1 MQPSLGLELGPFG
14 VGTGPGEPHG
24 PLYLDACAASPP
36 AEPVIAGM
44 LAAYQGSWANP
55 SSLHGFGFAAADC
68 LERSRQAIA
77 ASLGFP
83 ASWLTF
89 CSGGTEANH
98 GALLGVASQL
108 PKGRLVISAVEHPAV
123 QAAAHQLETQ
133 GWELAIW
140 PVDGLGRVDLAW
152 LDRLL
157 APPTRLVSVLW
168 GQSEVGT
175 LQPIETI
182 GSACRRA
189 GVLFHSDAV
198 QVVGHQPMAIEALPV
213 DLLTFT
219 AHKIQGPRG
228 IGALVARPDLA
239 LGAWIGGGGQE
250 AGRRGGTEA
259 VALAAG
265 FAAAIDLAQARLQAG
280 AGSDPLEPGRDRL
293 LAALESL
300 AGVKISGCRQRRLPH
315 HLSLVLSSPNGTPL
329 PGRQVVNGLWQ
340 RGLAVSSGTACAR
353 GRASGSTVLL
363 AMGYPPEQ
371 AGSGLRISLGPWLT
385 PSQLES
391 LPDRVRAALS
401 AVQADLG

>member
-1 MQPSLGLELGPFG
+1 MAVES
-14 VGTGPGEPHG
+14 
-24 PLYLDACAASPP
+24 PLYLDACAAAPP
-36 AEPVIAGM
+36 AEPVIAAM
-44 LAAYQGSWANP
+44 LAAYQGAWANP
-55 SSLHGFGFAAADC
+55 SSLHGFGFEAADC

-77 ASLGFP
+77 AVLGFP

-89 CSGGTEANH
+89 CSGGTEASH
-98 GALLGVASQL
+98 GALLGAASQL
-108 PKGRLVISAVEHPAV
+108 PQGRLVISAIEHPAV
-123 QAAAHQLETQ
+123 QAAAHQLEAR

-140 PVDGLGRVDLAW
+140 PVDGVGRVDMAW

-182 GSACRRA
+182 GAACRRA

-198 QVVGHQPMAIEALPV
+198 QVVGHQPLAIEALPV

-265 FAAAIDLAQARLQAG
+265 FAAAIELAQARLQDAG
-280 AGSDPLEPGRDRL
+280 GHDPLQPLRDRL
-293 LAALESL
+293 LAALEPL
-300 AGVKISGCRQRRLPH
+300 AGVSLSGCRQRRLPH
-315 HLSLVLSSPNGTPL
+315 HLSVVLTTPNGTPL
-329 PGRQVVNGLWQ
+329 PGRQLVSGLWQ

-353 GRASGSTVLL
+353 GQASGSPVLR
-363 AMGYPPEQ
+363 AMGYPPGL
-371 AGSGLRISLGPWLT
+371 AGSGLRLSLGPWLT
-385 PSQLES
+385 ASQRDS
-391 LPDRVRAALS
+391 LPERVSAALG
-401 AVQADLG
+401 AVQAELG

>member
-1 MQPSLGLELGPFG
+1 
-14 VGTGPGEPHG
+14 
-24 PLYLDACAASPP
+24 
-36 AEPVIAGM
+36 M
-44 LAAYQGSWANP
+44 LAAYQGAWANP
-55 SSLHGFGFAAADC
+55 SSLHGFGFEAADC

-77 ASLGFP
+77 AALGFP

-89 CSGGTEANH
+89 CSGGTEASH
-98 GALLGVASQL
+98 AALLGAASGL
-108 PKGRLVISAVEHPAV
+108 PTGRLVISAVEHPAV
-123 QAAAHQLETQ
+123 QAAAHQLQAQ

-140 PVDGLGRVDLAW
+140 PVDGVGRVDLAW

-182 GSACRRA
+182 GAACRRA

-198 QVVGHQPMAIEALPV
+198 QVVGHQPLAIEALPV
-213 DLLTFT
+213 DVLTFT

-239 LGAWIGGGGQE
+239 LGALIGGGGPE

-265 FAAAIDLAQARLQAG
+265 FAAAIELAQARLKACDG
-280 AGSDPLEPGRDRL
+280 TDPLEPERDRL
-293 LAALESL
+293 LAALEPL
-300 AGVKISGCRQRRLPH
+300 AGVTITGCRQRRLPH
-315 HLSLVLSSPNGTPL
+315 HLSLVLNSPSGQPL
-329 PGRQVVNGLWQ
+329 PGRQAVAGLWQ

-353 GRASGSTVLL
+353 GQASGSPVLR
-363 AMGYPPEQ
+363 AMGYAPEL
-371 AGSGLRISLGPWLT
+371 AGSGLRLSLGPWLT
-385 PSQLES
+385 PEQLRS
-391 LPDRVRAALS
+391 LPDRVRTALLV
-401 AVQADLG
+401 VQADLG

>member
-14 VGTGPGEPHG
+14 PGTLAE
-24 PLYLDACAASPP
+24 PLYLDACAAAPL
-36 AEPVIAGM
+36 AEPVVAAMVG
-44 LAAYQGSWANP
+44 AYQGAWANP
-55 SSLHGFGFAAADC
+55 SSLHGFGFAAADS

-77 ASLGFP
+77 AALGCP
-83 ASWLTF
+83 ANWLTL
-89 CSGGTEANH
+89 CSGGTEASH
-98 GALLGVASQL
+98 GALLGAASHL

-123 QAAAHQLETQ
+123 LAAARQLEAQ

-140 PVDGLGRVDLAW
+140 PVDGVGRVDLAW

-157 APPTRLVSVLW
+157 APPTRLMSVIW

-182 GSACRRA
+182 GAACRRA
-189 GVLFHSDAV
+189 GVLFHSDGV
-198 QVVGHQPMAIEALPV
+198 QVLGHQPLAIEALPV

-265 FAAAIDLAQARLQAG
+265 FAAAIQLAQARLKAG
-280 AGSDPLEPGRDRL
+280 GGRDPLEPERDRL

-300 AGVKISGCRQRRLPH
+300 PGVTITGCRQRRLPH
-315 HLSLVLSSPNGTPL
+315 HLSLVLTSPSGQPL
-329 PGRQVVNGLWQ
+329 PGRQAVAGLWQ
-340 RGLAVSSGTACAR
+340 RGLAVSSGTACAS
-353 GRASGSTVLL
+353 GRASGSPVLQ
-363 AMGYPPEQ
+363 AMGFPPEL
-371 AGSGLRISLGPWLT
+371 AGSGLRLSLGPWLT
-385 PSQLES
+385 PEQLQS
-391 LPDRVRAALS
+391 LPDRVKAALL

>member
-1 MQPSLGLELGPFG
+1 MHPLLSGDCGPI
-14 VGTGPGEPHG
+14 GPGPPDG
-24 PLYLDACAASPP
+24 PLYLDACAAAPP
-36 AEPVIAGM
+36 AQPVIAAM
-44 LAAYQGSWANP
+44 LAAYQGAWANP
-55 SSLHGFGFAAADC
+55 SSLHGFGFAAAES

-77 ASLGFP
+77 ACLGCP
-83 ASWLTF
+83 ATWLTF
-89 CSGGTEANH
+89 CSGGTEASH
-98 GALLGVASQL
+98 GALLGAASQL

-123 QAAAHQLETQ
+123 LAAARQLQAQ

-140 PVDGLGRVDLAW
+140 PVDGVGRVDLAW

-182 GSACRRA
+182 GAACRRA
-189 GVLFHSDAV
+189 GVLFHSDGV
-198 QVVGHQPMAIEALPV
+198 QVLGHQPLAIAHLPV
-213 DLLTFT
+213 DLFTVT

-265 FAAAIDLAQARLQAG
+265 FAAALQLAQDRLSAG
-280 AGSDPLEPGRDRL
+280 GGRDPLEAERDRL
-293 LAALESL
+293 LAALEPL
-300 AGVKISGCRQRRLPH
+300 AGVTITGCRQRRLPH
-315 HLSLVLSSPNGTPL
+315 HLSLVLTGPGGHPL
-329 PGRQVVNGLWQ
+329 PGRQAVAGLWQ
-340 RGLAVSSGTACAR
+340 RGLAVSSGTACAS
-353 GRASGSTVLL
+353 GRASGSPVLQ
-363 AMGYPPEQ
+363 AMGLPAAL
-371 AGSGLRISLGPWLT
+371 AGSGLRLSLGPWLS
-385 PSQLES
+385 PEQLHT
-391 LPDRVRAALS
+391 LPERVSAALL

>member
-1 MQPSLGLELGPFG
+1 MA
-14 VGTGPGEPHG
+14 VEP
-24 PLYLDACAASPP
+24 PLYLDACAAAPP
-36 AEPVIAGM
+36 AEPVIAAM
-44 LAAYQGSWANP
+44 LAAYQGAWANP
-55 SSLHGFGFAAADC
+55 SSLHGFGFAAADR
-68 LERSRQAIA
+68 LERSRQSIA
-77 ASLGFP
+77 AALGFP

-89 CSGGTEANH
+89 CSGGTEASH
-98 GALLGVASQL
+98 GALLGAAAQL

-123 QAAAHQLETQ
+123 QAAARQLEAQ

-140 PVDGLGRVDLAW
+140 PVDGVGRVEMAC

-182 GSACRRA
+182 GAACRRA

-198 QVVGHQPMAIEALPV
+198 QVLGHQPLEIEALPV

-228 IGALVARPDLA
+228 IGALIARPDLA

-259 VALAAG
+259 VSLAAG
-265 FAAAIDLAQARLQAG
+265 FAAAIQLAQARLKASG
-280 AGSDPLEPGRDRL
+280 GRDPLEPERDRL
-293 LAALESL
+293 LAALEPL
-300 AGVKISGCRQRRLPH
+300 AGVTFTGCRQRRLPH
-315 HLSLVLSSPNGTPL
+315 HLSLLLTSPSGTPL
-329 PGRQVVNGLWQ
+329 PGRQVVSRLWQ
-340 RGLAVSSGTACAR
+340 RGLAVSSGTACSS
-353 GRASGSTVLL
+353 GRASGSPVLG

-385 PSQLES
+385 PSQLDS
-391 LPDRVRAALS
+391 LPARVSAALV
-401 AVQADLG
+401 AVQTELT

>member
-1 MQPSLGLELGPFG
+1 MA
-14 VGTGPGEPHG
+14 VEP
-24 PLYLDACAASPP
+24 PLYLDACAAAPP
-36 AEPVIAGM
+36 AQPVIAAM
-44 LAAYQGSWANP
+44 LAAYQGAWANP
-55 SSLHGFGFAAADC
+55 SSLHGFGFAAADS

-77 ASLGFP
+77 TALGFP
-83 ASWLTF
+83 AGWLTF
-89 CSGGTEANH
+89 CSGGTEASH
-98 GALLGVASQL
+98 GALLGAASPL
-108 PKGRLVISAVEHPAV
+108 PKGRVVISAVEHPAV
-123 QAAAHQLETQ
+123 QAAARQLEAQ

-140 PVDGLGRVDLAW
+140 PVDGVGRVDLAW

-182 GSACRRA
+182 GAACRRA

-198 QVVGHQPMAIEALPV
+198 QVLGHQPLAIETLPV

-239 LGAWIGGGGQE
+239 LGAIIGGGGQE

-265 FAAAIDLAQARLQAG
+265 FAAAIQLAQVRLQDSG
-280 AGSDPLEPGRDRL
+280 GHDPLEPERDRL
-293 LAALESL
+293 LAALGSL
-300 AGVKISGCRQRRLPH
+300 AGVTVSGCRQRRLPH
-315 HLSLVLSSPNGTPL
+315 HLSLVLTSPSGKPL
-329 PGRQVVNGLWQ
+329 PGRQVVGGLWQ
-340 RGLAVSSGTACAR
+340 RGLAVSSGTACAS
-353 GRASGSTVLL
+353 GRASGSPVLR
-363 AMGYPPEQ
+363 AMGYDPEL
-371 AGSGLRISLGPWLT
+371 AGSGLRLSLGPWLT
-385 PSQLES
+385 PDQLQY
-391 LPDRVRAALS
+391 LPDRVKAALL

>member
-1 MQPSLGLELGPFG
+1 MQPSLGRELGAFG
-14 VGTGPGEPHG
+14 PGTGAGEPHG
-24 PLYLDACAASPP
+24 PLYLDACAASQP
-36 AEPVIAGM
+36 AEPVIAAM
-44 LAAYQGSWANP
+44 LSAYQGAWANP
-55 SSLHGFGFAAADC
+55 SSLHGFGFAAAER

-77 ASLGFP
+77 AALGFP

-89 CSGGTEANH
+89 CSGGTEASH

-123 QAAAHQLETQ
+123 QAAAQQLAAQ

-140 PVDGLGRVDLAW
+140 PVDRVGRVDLAW

-182 GSACRRA
+182 GAACQQA

-198 QVVGHQPMAIEALPV
+198 QVLGHQPLAIEALPV

-239 LGAWIGGGGQE
+239 LAAWIGGGGQE

-265 FAAAIDLAQARLQAG
+265 FAAAIDLAQARLLAG
-280 AGSDPLEPGRDRL
+280 AVPDPLGPERDRL
-293 LAALESL
+293 LAALEPLDGVSL
-300 AGVKISGCRQRRLPH
+300 SGCRQRRLPH
-315 HLSLVLSSPNGTPL
+315 HLSLVLTSPSGAPL
-329 PGRQVVNGLWQ
+329 PGRQVVSGLWQ
-340 RGLAVSSGTACAR
+340 RGLAVSSGTACAS
-353 GRASGSTVLL
+353 GRASGSPVLR

-385 PSQLES
+385 PSQLET
-391 LPDRVRAALS
+391 LPERVSAALK
-401 AVQADLG
+401 AVLADLA

>member
-1 MQPSLGLELGPFG
+1 MA
-14 VGTGPGEPHG
+14 VEP
-24 PLYLDACAASPP
+24 PLYLDACAAAPP
-36 AEPVIAGM
+36 AQPVIAAM
-44 LAAYQGSWANP
+44 VAAYQGAWANP
-55 SSLHGFGFAAADC
+55 SSLHGFGFAAADS

-77 ASLGFP
+77 TALGFP

-89 CSGGTEANH
+89 CSGGTEASH
-98 GALLGVASQL
+98 GALLGAASPL
-108 PKGRLVISAVEHPAV
+108 PKGRVVISAVEHPAV
-123 QAAAHQLETQ
+123 QAAARQLEAQ

-140 PVDGLGRVDLAW
+140 PVDGVGRVDLAW

-182 GSACRRA
+182 GAACRRA

-198 QVVGHQPMAIEALPV
+198 QVLGHQPLAIETLPV

-239 LGAWIGGGGQE
+239 LGAIIGGGGQE

-265 FAAAIDLAQARLQAG
+265 FAAAIQLAQVRLQDSG
-280 AGSDPLEPGRDRL
+280 GHDPLEPERDRL

-300 AGVKISGCRQRRLPH
+300 DGVTVSGCRQRRLPH
-315 HLSLVLSSPNGTPL
+315 HLSLVVTSPSGKPL
-329 PGRQVVNGLWQ
+329 PGRQVVGGLWQ
-340 RGLAVSSGTACAR
+340 RGLAVSSGTACAS
-353 GRASGSTVLL
+353 GRASGSPVLR
-363 AMGYPPEQ
+363 AMGYAPEL
-371 AGSGLRISLGPWLT
+371 AGSGLRLSLGPWLT
-385 PSQLES
+385 PDQLQY
-391 LPDRVRAALS
+391 LPDRVKAALL